1 MSSSTIS
8 VVVVDDH
15 PLFRR
20 GVVELLNDS
29 DEMTVIAEYDSAASL
44 LNNIDDT
51 YPDILLLDLQMPD
64 QSGLEVLR
72 QLRSHDQNLK
82 IIIITACNDQE
93 MLLEALRFGANG
105 FLQKDTPPDEILSQ
119 LLSAVKGNVVI
130 NAGAVTS
137 LASHL
142 REHQMEPTN
151 HSSSSAFTQM
161 TERERETLF
170 YISKGL
176 NNKLIARELGISDGT
191 VKVYVKNLL
200 RKLNLHSRLEL
211 AAWAHNQQSAELPS
225 REG

>member
-1 MSSSTIS
+1 MNQLPIS

-29 DEMTVIAEYDSAASL
+29 EEMTVIAEYDSATSL
-44 LNNIDDT
+44 LNNLSDT

-64 QSGLEVLR
+64 QSGLEVLK
-72 QLRSHDQNLK
+72 QLRVHDEQLK

-93 MLLEALRFGANG
+93 ILLEALRFGANG
-105 FLQKDTPPDEILSQ
+105 FLQKDTPPDEILAHLVSV
-119 LLSAVKGNVVI
+119 VKGNVVI
-130 NAGAVTS
+130 NAGAMTS

-142 REHQMEPTN
+142 REHQTVTTSQ
-151 HSSSSAFTQM
+151 SSTALPQM

-170 YISKGL
+170 YIAKGL

-211 AAWAHNQQSAELPS
+211 AAWAHNKSSALLDKE
-225 REG
+225 

>member
-1 MSSSTIS
+1 MKPIS

-29 DEMTVIAEYDSAASL
+29 DELTVIAEYDSARSL
-44 LNNIDDT
+44 LNNLSNT
-51 YPDILLLDLQMPD
+51 YPDILLLDLQMPE
-64 QSGLEVLR
+64 QSGLDVLK
-72 QLRSHDQNLK
+72 QLRNHDEQLK

-93 MLLEALRFGANG
+93 VLLEALRCGANG

-119 LLSAVKGNVVI
+119 LISAVKGNVVI

-142 REHQMEPTN
+142 REHKTEPGSQSN
-151 HSSSSAFTQM
+151 VAFTQM

-170 YISKGL
+170 HISRGL

-211 AAWAHNQQSAELPS
+211 AAWAHNNQSADLPD

>member
-1 MSSSTIS
+1 MTPIS

-29 DEMTVIAEYDSAASL
+29 DEMTVIAEYDSAKSL
-44 LNNIDDT
+44 LHHLSET

-64 QSGLEVLR
+64 QSGLEVLK
-72 QLRSHDQNLK
+72 QLRSHDQHLK
-82 IIIITACNDQE
+82 IIIITACNDQQ

-105 FLQKDTPPDEILSQ
+105 FLQKDTPPDEILAQ
-119 LLSAVKGNVVI
+119 LVSAVKGNVVI

-137 LASHL
+137 LATHL
-142 REHQMEPTN
+142 REHQTDATT
-151 HSSSSAFTQM
+151 HSGSALIKM

-211 AAWAHNQQSAELPS
+211 AAWAHNHQSSELS
-225 REG
+225 DREG

>member
-1 MSSSTIS
+1 MNTSPIS

-29 DEMTVIAEYDSAASL
+29 DELTVIAEYDSATSL
-44 LNNIDDT
+44 LNNLSDT

-64 QSGLEVLR
+64 QSGLDVLK
-72 QLRSHDQNLK
+72 QLRDHDEELK
-82 IIIITACNDQE
+82 IIIITACNDQQI
-93 MLLEALRFGANG
+93 LLEALRFGANG

-119 LLSAVKGNVVI
+119 LVSAVKGNVVI

-142 REHQMEPTN
+142 RQHQTDTTTQ
-151 HSSSSAFTQM
+151 SSTALTQM

-211 AAWAHNQQSAELPS
+211 AAWAHNQQFVDLPD
-225 REG
+225 RES